1 VQATT
6 WHAKQYRKGGAEP
19 YIGHLLGVA
28 SLVIEH
34 GGDEK
39 QACAALLHDSIEDCG
54 VSTEE
59 LENLFGPDI
68 AAMVVAC
75 TDTEPDLPAPQD
87 AETKAKNWGDRKE
100 DYHAKIRAK
109 ATLGATSPE
118 RRAILVGVCD
128 KINNCEKSVND
139 SRGQTPTTCGRSS
152 TRAEH
157 AKSGTT
163 AHCSRHT
170 EKPHRSR
177 TACRVWRARS
187 IASSARSMNSSPR
200 DGFPSARCSTAM
212 EPTPG
217 ATDEA
222 APEQE
227 LPRPPDVCRQVPNG
241 DRNTLSAMWR
251 RPSDPD
257 RVRLSRLGA
266 DKTSPSR
273 RGLPRRVCDH
283 ARSAPD
289 HRVPGVSLRSLS
301 ETRHRLRLALLA
313 PRDSRH

>member
-1 VQATT
+1 MTTDPNGPAWQPTGLLEKALVQATT

-87 AETKAKNWGDRKE
+87 AETKAKNWGDRKA
-100 DYHAKIRAK
+100 DYHAKIQAK
-109 ATLGATSPE
+109 ATLDPTSPE

-139 SRGQTPTTCGRSS
+139 SRGQDPDDVWKVFNAGGTCQEWNY
-152 TRAEH
+152 RALL
-157 AKSGTT
+157 A
-163 AHCSRHT
+163 AYR
-170 EKPHRSR
+170 
-177 TACRVWRARS
+177 
-187 IASSARSMNSSPR
+187 
-200 DGFPSARCSTAM
+200 
-212 EPTPG
+212 
-217 ATDEA
+217 EA
-222 APEQE
+222 APITDGMPGLARALDRLERAINE
-227 LPRPPDVCRQVPNG
+227 LFPAG
-241 DRNTLSAMWR
+241 
-251 RPSDPD
+251 
-257 RVRLSRLGA
+257 
-266 DKTSPSR
+266 
-273 RGLPRRVCDH
+273 
-283 ARSAPD
+283 
-289 HRVPGVSLRSLS
+289 RVPICTVQHSHGTDTGGNR
-301 ETRHRLRLALLA
+301 
-313 PRDSRH
+313 